1 MARQCELG
9 TDGSWGHRQ
18 PPAPAGTRGCE
29 GRWDAMEPSGCSV
42 CLSKGASQQ
51 EPQHIRGNT
60 LLLQLRGTPCP
71 RAARCSGGKSLP
83 GAPAATTSCPQ
94 LSQLIFFFPFS
105 FCLPGRGFSPV
116 PFRGNGS
123 WASALRHASWMSNEL
138 AELRV
143 CARNWASVTNLSIS
157 SGTSAV
163 PPQATARCLVKYL
176 LR

>member
-29 GRWDAMEPSGCSV
+29 GRWGAMEPSGCSV

-51 EPQHIRGNT
+51 EPQRIRGNT

-105 FCLPGRGFSPV
+105 FCLPGRGFAVAMTCCYSAQIQAEFSTPV
-116 PFRGNGS
+116 EKSVQQGKCLFPF
-123 WASALRHASWMSNEL
+123 
-138 AELRV
+138 
-143 CARNWASVTNLSIS
+143 
-157 SGTSAV
+157 
-163 PPQATARCLVKYL
+163 
-176 LR
+176 